1 MNNKQQTTNNKPAQ
15 PIPSIPSY
23 NLDSFSINSNCLGL
37 HSSLLIS
44 DNLISLRKS
53 SQRASCKSDLTRQT
67 LLTITLGVS
76 LITSYSSHALT
87 ATTSDIINGNAPYL
101 TFDNGYTH
109 VTNSE
114 DLLWITL
121 SNGTKFT
128 PATNNSSTQP
138 IELPETGESFADINM
153 LVPTDINSIEL
164 SSFIGAPYYY
174 WRDDDG
180 DGQGSNG
187 ITATGSLRLSIV
199 DKNNQVVE
207 RNDVLTICKAPYK
220 LTLSNTDG
228 TLKTLYGVPNES
240 RFNANNVTY
249 YINPKGSA
257 AICFAKPSFLKYGSN
272 DEWEYP
278 NVDFRGPASI
288 WDPKKGFLTQTAK
301 PSSYGLNFPTTG
313 AHNLYFDL
321 DISGNDQVLHWA
333 PVSHSGI
340 TATMTNSTKT
350 SVRVTL
356 TGYFATQSQM
366 SSGDPGN
373 IDKPSLPQVFE
384 LVGRDSPDGNVVVKY
399 GFELKQWFI
408 NRGETSYPNISYT
421 NLNNQKSW
429 CDKIGYRLATAEE
442 LTNSNYNNLDSS
454 SPSSDNYYK
463 RQIGAGLFSEWG
475 NMSHYGFDYDYWT
488 STSDSSGSNNI
499 AVDAYTGLV
508 KLSSVSNGGYAVCI
522 YSPSP

>member
-1 MNNKQQTTNNKPAQ
+1 MNNKQQTCPT
-15 PIPSIPSY
+15 Y

-53 SQRASCKSDLTRQT
+53 SQRTSCKSDLIWQT

-220 LTLSNTDG
+220 LTLSNTNG
-228 TLKTLYGVPNES
+228 TLKTLYVVPNES
-240 RFNANNVTY
+240 HFSANNVTY
-249 YINPKGSA
+249 YINPKASP
-257 AICFAKPSFLKYGSN
+257 AICFAKPNLKYGSN
-272 DEWEYP
+272 DELDHP

-340 TATMTNSTKT
+340 TATMTNPTKK

-356 TGYFATQSQM
+356 TSNFLTESQL
-366 SSGDPGN
+366 SSDDPG
-373 IDKPSLPQVFE
+373 IIEKPSLPQVFE
-384 LVGRDSPDGNVVVKY
+384 LVGRDSPNGNVVVKY

-408 NRGETSYPNISYT
+408 NRGTTVYKNFD
-421 NLNNQKSW
+421 NQKLW
-429 CDKIGYRLATAEE
+429 CEKIGYRLAKVEE
-442 LTNSNYNNLDSS
+442 LTNANP
-454 SPSSDNYYK
+454 PSSKYYTRK
-463 RQIGAGLFSEWG
+463 IGAGLFTEWG
-475 NMSHYGFDYDYWT
+475 NMHVYGFGFDYWT
-488 STSDSSGSNNI
+488 STPVSSDNDEKYF
-499 AVDAYTGLV
+499 AADAFTGDV
-508 KLSSVSNGGYAVCI
+508 RRAPTTNSAYAVCT